1 MKHLI
6 TKIHFV
12 MVIYFCTAS
21 EEKKCQRENRNT
33 KMTKQKSMKQ
43 NSEDMNKQMKGECP
57 EMNPE
62 RTAGESKTA
71 NTESNRLG
79 RYSSLVQVF
88 IPICVAAFLL
98 ADQFVKMPAARWA
111 MVGLSFMMILVPLIH
126 RWVLSRRRLTLRK
139 ALEIMSARGLDAR
152 IKGNEILWRAAGQ
165 INVLRMNGALIQVS
179 REFELEGAEENVRS
193 MEKAATE
200 TMREVSLAK
209 VIVTRPSPNSIGLSF
224 MTEAFCSSPRTFS
237 EFLPAYIE
245 VLDVAEERQR
255 FHFKEVKPERRRIG
269 FNV

>member
-1 MKHLI
+1 
-6 TKIHFV
+6 

-88 IPICVAAFLL
+88 IPICIAAFLL

-111 MVGLSFMMILVPLIH
+111 MVGLSFMMILVPLH

-165 INVLRMNGALIQVS
+165 INVLRMNGALIQLS